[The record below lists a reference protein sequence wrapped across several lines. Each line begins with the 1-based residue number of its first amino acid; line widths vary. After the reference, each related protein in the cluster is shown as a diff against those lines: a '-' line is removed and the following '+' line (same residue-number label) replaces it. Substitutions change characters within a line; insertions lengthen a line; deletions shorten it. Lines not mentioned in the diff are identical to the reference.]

1 MPLSEHE
8 QRQLD
13 QIEQALY
20 AEHPRFARAVRA
32 ADPQVH
38 YRRRVFWA
46 ALVFVIG
53 LALLLYG
60 VATSYIW
67 ISVLGFVV
75 MLTACYWAASSYRR
89 MTGIATGRVAVSPK
103 EAKPGRKARL
113 DGEPPRRGEK
123 RGGRRSG
130 GGLGERLEERWR
142 RRQEGRGN

>member
-38 YRRRVFWA
+38 YRRRVGY
-46 ALVFVIG
+46 ALIGFLIG
-53 LALLLYG
+53 LALLVAG
-60 VATSYIW
+60 VSIPQIA
-67 ISVLGFVV
+67 ISVLGFIL
-75 MLTACYWAASSYRR
+75 MLCACYWAVISYRR
-89 MTGIATGRVAVSPK
+89 MNGMPVVRVSLK
-103 EAKPGRKARL
+103 ERR
-113 DGEPPRRGEK
+113 PRRREGK
-123 RGGRRSG
+123 AGRRSG
-130 GGLGERLEERWR
+130 SGFGDRLEERWR

>member
-38 YRRRVFWA
+38 YKRRVFYA
-46 ALVFVIG
+46 ALVFVVG
-53 LALLLYG
+53 LALLPVG

-67 ISVLGFVV
+67 ISVVGFVV

-89 MTGIATGRVAVSPK
+89 MTGIATGRVAVSLK
-103 EAKPGRKARL
+103 EARPRRKARL
-113 DGEPPRRGEK
+113 SREK
-123 RGGRRSG
+123 RGGRRSAG
-130 GGLGERLEERWR
+130 GIGERLEERWR
-142 RRQEGRGN
+142 RRQEGRD